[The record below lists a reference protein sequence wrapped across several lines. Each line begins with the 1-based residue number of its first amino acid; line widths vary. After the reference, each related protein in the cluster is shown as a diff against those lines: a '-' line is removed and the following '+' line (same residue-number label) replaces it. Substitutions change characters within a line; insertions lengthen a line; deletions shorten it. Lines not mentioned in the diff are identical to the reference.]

1 MKAKLTPATESDLLR
16 GIDWFERI
24 AVGLGS
30 QFETEFFNAL
40 ERIKHDPDLF
50 PVNHTGYRA
59 CRLKRFTGVIYFRI
73 DRDWVVVVGLF
84 TSGEDENALK
94 RRG

>member
-1 MKAKLTPATESDLLR
+1 MLR

-59 CRLKRFTGVIYFRI
+59 CRLKRFTGVI
-73 DRDWVVVVGLF
+73 
-84 TSGEDENALK
+84 
-94 RRG
+94 